1 MAVKKAVAKAAEA
14 TKIGTKAEVMTKSG
28 LGKISQKREDE
39 EPKEI
44 QSMRHLL
51 DIMAKN
57 IKGKLTEQDKMELKD
72 KAEEWSRDIDTLTE
86 MLNKSLM

>member
-1 MAVKKAVAKAAEA
+1 MAVKSFL
-14 TKIGTKAEVMTKSG
+14 TEVLKQSISIVPTKS
-28 LGKISQKREDE
+28 EDE

-51 DIMAKN
+51 DIMARN
-57 IKGKLTEQDKMELKD
+57 IKGELTEQDKMELKD

>member
-1 MAVKKAVAKAAEA
+1 MAVKKTA
-14 TKIGTKAEVMTKSG
+14 TKKELTTKKSTLTEVLMQSISIVPTKS
-28 LGKISQKREDE
+28 EDE

-51 DIMAKN
+51 DIMARY
-57 IKGKLTEQDKMELKD
+57 IKGELTEQDKMELKD

>member
-1 MAVKKAVAKAAEA
+1 MAVKSIL
-14 TKIGTKAEVMTKSG
+14 TEVLMQSISIVPTKS
-28 LGKISQKREDE
+28 EDE

-51 DIMAKN
+51 DIMARN
-57 IKGKLTEQDKMELKD
+57 IKGELTEQDKMELKD